1 MDRKFLQGVGIDTLT
16 FEQAL
21 DAASCG
27 QVVTVNPE
35 MISEAA
41 RNPHFAQILREAQL
55 VIPDGIGVELG
66 LRILGHKVK
75 RIAGIEFARE
85 LLNRCESAALVGGAP
100 QVAQTAAKNLDGANI
115 IYVHDGYFTD
125 AAPIIEEL
133 KTLKP
138 ALLLVAMG
146 SPKQEEFIYNLKPI
160 LPNTLMV
167 GVGGSFDVWAGNVKR
182 APAWVQKL
190 CLEWLWRT
198 IKEPKRFKR
207 IFPALPLFLLKCII
221 ERK

>member
-1 MDRKFLQGVGIDTLT
+1 MGRIFLQGVGVDDLN

-21 DAASCG
+21 DFAKCG

-35 MISEAA
+35 MISYAGT
-41 RNPHFAQILREAQL
+41 NPEFAKILREAQL

-66 LRILGHKVK
+66 LKILGHNVK

-85 LLNRCESAALVGGAP
+85 LLDRCKTAALVGGAP
-100 QVAQTAAKNLDGANI
+100 GVVDKIPGSNI
-115 IYVHDGYFTD
+115 ICRHDGYFTD
-125 AAPIIEEL
+125 AAEIIEEL
-133 KTLKP
+133 KQKQP
-138 ALLLVAMG
+138 ELLLVALG
-146 SPKQEEFIYNLKPI
+146 SPKQEEFIYSLKQI

-182 APAWVQKL
+182 APVFMQKL

-198 IKEPKRFKR
+198 AREPKRLKR
-207 IFPALPLFLLKCII
+207 IFPALPLFLLKVIV
-221 ERK
+221 ERG